1 MTKIRIFDNNE
12 KLYHVASTFINI
24 NYNLYG
30 LKNILSYILPEEAMS
45 DNYFL
50 SKLRYDLCDMD
61 W

>member
-50 SKLRYDLCDMD
+50 SEL
-61 W
+61 